1 MEFKYDED
9 LASLFIA
16 DSNGNVTR
24 VNRGKARSLAE
35 QVHNYIKAVESS
47 GGNKHAAELDV
58 SDATVELLTKIMKS
72 EYSSMTQEFN
82 TALTDEKLALTMFE
96 LDKSQEEHA
105 KNLEKKEEEAKTSAG
120 VYTAM
125 SWIVALAAVLIFAG
139 FLFS

>member
-9 LASLFIA
+9 VADLFVT
-16 DSNGNVTR
+16 DSNGSVTR

-35 QVHNYIKAVESS
+35 QAHNYINAAESS

-72 EYSSMTQEFN
+72 EYSSMTHDFN
-82 TALTDEKLALTMFE
+82 TALTDEKLAITMFE

-105 KNLEKKEEEAKTSAG
+105 KNLEKIEKDAKNTSGA
-120 VYTAM
+120 YTAM